1 MGIERM
7 LHSYRFSRPAGLRSI
22 FSNTG
27 SYMIF
32 IDGILR
38 QFASQPYGC
47 AAGIDLSI
55 TIIYSD
61 F

>member
-1 MGIERM
+1 
-7 LHSYRFSRPAGLRSI
+7 
-22 FSNTG
+22 
-27 SYMIF
+27 MIF

-55 TIIYSD
+55 IIIYSD

>member
-7 LHSYRFSRPAGLRSI
+7 LHSYRFSQAAGLRST

-32 IDGILR
+32 IDGILWW
-38 QFASQPYGC
+38 FASQPYGY
-47 AAGIDLSI
+47 AAGINLNI
-55 TIIYSD
+55 IIIYSD